1 MAWTS
6 PTTANLADFFAF
18 CFQQGVPSAD
28 LPQATIAVVDGG
40 SGYVTAPSVTV
51 DAPVNPGLAMTATA
65 TISGGVV
72 TAITVTNP
80 GTNYASLP
88 GVTIGAPP
96 SGGTQATAQV
106 TALASPFPAQVLNSS
121 LLRTIND
128 SAGAPILGELS
139 SYVMAVYN
147 LAFHILLIFAP
158 DQSGQTFFG
167 SARKTYDL
175 SNMRPGI
182 IMAAGDQGTSQ
193 TMIVPQ
199 FFQHITLEALEAT
212 KTPWGRYW
220 VEYQQMYGQTIWG
233 FT

>member
-1 MAWTS
+1 MTWTS
-6 PTTANLADFFAF
+6 PTTANLADFFTF
-18 CFQQGVPSAD
+18 CFQQGVPTAD

-40 SGYVTAPSVTV
+40 TLYETAPTVTIA
-51 DAPVNPGLAMTATA
+51 APVNTGVTMTATA

-72 TAITVTNP
+72 TAIAVTNP
-80 GTNYASLP
+80 GTNYGSFP
-88 GVTIGAPP
+88 DVTLSAPP

-106 TALASPFPAQVLNSS
+106 TALASAFPAQTLNSS
-121 LLRTIND
+121 LLRTID
-128 SAGAPILGELS
+128 DGAGAPLLGELS

-147 LAFHILLIFAP
+147 LAFHMLLVFAP
-158 DQSGQTFFG
+158 DQSGQTFFTT
-167 SARKTYDL
+167 ARKSYNL

-182 IMAAGDQGTSQ
+182 VMAAGDQGSSQ

-212 KTPWGRYW
+212 KTPWGRQW